1 MSSAI
6 DPPARRPQ
14 SSGMTAAA
22 PRKRT
27 RLTAEARRDM
37 ILDQAAAIV
46 LREGV
51 QAAGME
57 RLARDCGVSKGLVYN
72 YFPTRDAVFAAML
85 HREQADLRDRGMA
98 HALRAETFADL
109 IRQTT
114 RIYLEQVLERGA
126 LISALLADPS
136 VARLMEAT
144 NQQERDRTIRYFV
157 RAAQREFGLSR
168 DLAVAAV
175 DSLMDLTGGA
185 GRQVAA
191 GKLDIEG
198 ATEMCVDLIV
208 GGLRELTARQSVRDY
223 GDTL

>member
-1 MSSAI
+1 
-6 DPPARRPQ
+6 
-14 SSGMTAAA
+14 MTAAA

-27 RLTAEARRDM
+27 RLTARARREM
-37 ILDQAAAIV
+37 ILDQAAATV
-46 LREGV
+46 LRDGV
-51 QAAGME
+51 QATGME
-57 RLARDCGVSKGLVYN
+57 RLARDCGVSKGLIYN
-72 YFPTRDAVFAAML
+72 YFPTRDALFSALL

-98 HALRAETFADL
+98 HALKAETFVDL

-114 RIYLEQVLERGA
+114 QVYLEQVLERGV
-126 LISALLADPS
+126 LISALLSDPS

-191 GKLDIEG
+191 GKLG
-198 ATEMCVDLIV
+198 VKAATEMCMNLIV
-208 GGLRELTARQSVRDY
+208 GGLRELTAHQSA
-223 GDTL
+223 GSTPGQH